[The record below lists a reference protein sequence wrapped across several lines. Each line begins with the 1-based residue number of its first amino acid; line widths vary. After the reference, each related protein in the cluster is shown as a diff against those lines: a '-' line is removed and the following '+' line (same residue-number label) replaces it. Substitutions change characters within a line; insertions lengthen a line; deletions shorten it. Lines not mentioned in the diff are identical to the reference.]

1 MATTDTERRVFELS
15 GPPGGGRPE
24 RVLRIRFG
32 YFLARVLAAP
42 EPAAAEEL
50 AELAELA
57 SGAEFLHEIMSG
69 GPPLDAPP
77 GSPYELSAYVLSLTD
92 GALDAAHRILG
103 YEDYDPFYHP
113 DPEGRRLALMMRL
126 TDHLDPEG
134 HAFDSILE
142 SVMAAEPTEDPRPDR
157 VGGPW

>member
-24 RVLRIRFG
+24 RALRISFG
-32 YFLARVLAAP
+32 DFLARVLAAP
-42 EPAAAEEL
+42 EPAPAEEL
-50 AELAELA
+50 ADLAA
-57 SGAEFLHEIMSG
+57 GAEFLHEIMSG
-69 GPPLDAPP
+69 GPPLDAPL

-103 YEDYDPFYHP
+103 YEDYDPLYGP

-142 SVMAAEPTEDPRPDR
+142 SVMAAEPTEDPQPDR

>member
-24 RVLRIRFG
+24 RALRISFG
-32 YFLARVLAAP
+32 PFLARVLAAP
-42 EPAAAEEL
+42 EPAPAEEL
-50 AELAELA
+50 ADLA

-69 GPPLDAPP
+69 GPPLDAPS

-92 GALDAAHRILG
+92 GALDSAHRILG
-103 YEDYDPFYHP
+103 YEDYDPLYGP
-113 DPEGRRLALMMRL
+113 DPEGRHLALMMRL

-142 SVMAAEPTEDPRPDR
+142 SVMYAEPTEDPQPDP